1 MTIGRSALVRFI
13 AMMAGAALLA
23 TASTSAHAQAST
35 AATKPATTTKRTTP
49 VNTAAPAQSGYWSV
63 NADIG
68 SEYGR
73 TITRRNDEVPQA
85 GVPRTRVP
93 LEGGEGTFGLTT
105 TQNIKATRFSDDRPV
120 PGLERGGQQSEGYVG
135 LSVSV
140 PNIHK
145 TLPFLS
151 PNQPTWNRP

>member
-1 MTIGRSALVRFI
+1 MTIGRSASVRFI
-13 AMMAGAALLA
+13 AVMAGVALLA
-23 TASTSAHAQAST
+23 GLSTLAHAQAST
-35 AATKPATTTKRTTP
+35 TAKKPATAAKRTTP
-49 VNTAAPAQSGYWSV
+49 ASTAAPAQSVYWSV
-63 NADIG
+63 NTDIG

-93 LEGGEGTFGLTT
+93 LEGGEGTVGLTT
-105 TQNIKATRFSDDRPV
+105 TQNIRATRFSDGRPV

-151 PNQPTWNRP
+151 PDQPTWNRP

>member
-1 MTIGRSALVRFI
+1 MTIGRNGSVRLMAAI
-13 AMMAGAALLA
+13 AAVALLA
-23 TASTSAHAQAST
+23 AASPSAHAQAAT
-35 AATKPATTTKRTTP
+35 AAKKSATPLKRTAP
-49 VNTAAPAQSGYWSV
+49 PSAPAQPGYWSV
-63 NADIG
+63 NTDIG

-93 LEGGEGTFGLTT
+93 LERGEGTFGLTT
-105 TQNIKATRFSDDRPV
+105 TQNIKGTRFSDDRPI

-140 PNIHK
+140 PNTQK
-145 TLPFLS
+145 TLPFLA
-151 PNQPTWNRP
+151 PNQPIWNRP